1 MTEIINSGE
10 RVLLEKETPLM
21 IARHFSAYRFIKD
34 YTSNKHVLDIGCGE
48 GYGTYYL
55 SEFARGTVGI
65 DYDDSIINY
74 AKDKYR
80 KENLEFHCYNIE
92 DLHNFAKKFNV
103 ICSFQVIEHLHDADK
118 FLEDLKVLLD
128 DNGVFICSTPNRL
141 DASPHSET
149 PFNKFHAREYGFL
162 EFKGLIERH
171 FKDVEMFGLKRGKEL
186 NFYRRIKKIGLC
198 NLLPDAINPVKRFYS
213 QIKSE
218 HFSIT
223 KGGIDRALDF
233 IVVCKK

>member
-10 RVLLEKETPLM
+10 RILLEKETPLM
-21 IARHFSAYRFIKD
+21 IARHFSAYRFVKD
-34 YTSNKHVLDIGCGE
+34 YISNKQVLDIGCGE
-48 GYGTYYL
+48 GYGTHYL
-55 SEFARGTVGI
+55 SGFAREAVGI

-80 KENLEFHCYNIE
+80 KENLRFYCFNIE

-103 ICSFQVIEHLHDADK
+103 ICSFQVIEHLRDTDK
-118 FLEDLKVLLD
+118 FLEDIKALLEEG
-128 DNGVFICSTPNRL
+128 GVFICSTPNRL

-149 PFNKFHAREYGFL
+149 PFNKFHAKEYDFL
-162 EFKGLIERH
+162 EFKELIERH
-171 FKDVEMFGLKRGKEL
+171 FKDAEMFGLKRGKEL
-186 NFYRRIKKIGLC
+186 NFYRRIKKIGFC
-198 NLLPDAINPVKRFYS
+198 NFLPDAINPVRRFYN
-213 QIKSE
+213 QIKSG

-223 KGGIDRALDF
+223 KDGIDTVLDF